1 MAVLAIVLMGTVAY
15 RYLKVDRLPP
25 LSYPS
30 VTVTTRYPQASALDV
45 EQLVTGPIEDAV
57 AGVEGIESI
66 NSTSREGRSSVR
78 LQLVEG
84 ADPDIASLEVE
95 RRVARI
101 RGRLP
106 VDVLDPAVAK
116 ADPDELPIINIALT
130 GASLADM
137 YDVATEQIGPALE
150 SVLGVASVNVSG
162 GLHREWQVRVNYATL
177 AGYDLSVQQLSNALA
192 AANLTS
198 TIGSI
203 DQGVQ
208 QLDVRAVGAFETRE
222 DIERIVIAQHPASP
236 VLLRDV

>member
-30 VTVTTRYPQASALDV
+30 VTVTTRYPQASAVDV
-45 EQLVTGPIEDAV
+45 EQLVSGPIEDVV

-66 NSTSREGRSSVR
+66 SSTSREGRSTVR

-95 RRVARI
+95 RRISRI
-101 RGRLP
+101 RSRLP
-106 VDVLDPAVAK
+106 ADVLEPTVAK

-130 GASLADM
+130 GAALDEL
-137 YDVATEQIGPALE
+137 YDVATNQIGPTLE

-192 AANLTS
+192 AANVTA
-198 TIGSI
+198 TIGSL
-203 DQGVQ
+203 DQGLQ
-208 QLDVRAVGAFETRE
+208 QLDVRAVGSFETRE
-222 DIERIVIAQHPASP
+222 D
-236 VLLRDV
+236 L